1 MKIAR
6 LLRVKGKQRTI
17 WQHGKYTLLLCLLSF
32 GATAWSQVTTTD
44 YERAEAFLSKNIS
57 KKYYRSWV
65 NPKYDAASG
74 LFWYTVSTRRGTEFM
89 VVNSAK
95 KRKQPAFDQ
104 EKLAKALGEML
115 QKEIDP
121 WKLPFYSI
129 KLRDAGR
136 KIAFDVD
143 SLSLECTLSDYSL
156 KKSKKDADYK
166 VTEQLSDDKKYLAYL
181 QDNNIWVK
189 DVASGKSVALSN
201 DGEAPYAYGASVSWY
216 ATKDIESEKGL
227 DLEIDVA
234 WSPDSRY
241 LIAARYDRRQAK
253 NLYLYKATPEE
264 GNRAQVHSYER
275 PLAGDSIV
283 TTVDYV
289 VIDREAGK
297 CEKVDLAPNATFLNN
312 GFNWLKKS
320 PKAYQVRS
328 QRGYKSCEVVEVD
341 ATTGKS
347 RVVLTETSDTYVDP
361 LNKDIR
367 VLEDSNEFVWLSER
381 DGWNHIYLYDWKTG
395 KLKNQVTKGEFVV
408 RGLEYVD
415 AKARKIYFTA
425 GGKEA
430 GRDPYYTHLYV
441 VNFDGTGMKLLSPEN
456 AFHTF
461 FISPDKKYVVDNYST
476 VQEPNVAVLRRLKDG
491 RKLMTLEQGD
501 IKDLIEM
508 GWQAPEPFVVKG
520 RDGKTDIY
528 GVLFKPANF
537 DPNKKYPVIE
547 GTYSGPQTI
556 RAPKSFWRG
565 LSNDDMPLSQLGFV
579 MVNIDGLGSAFR
591 SKAFHDFSYKNLG
604 DIGAPDKIIA
614 IKTMAEKYSWMD
626 TTRVGIFGHSAG
638 GYDAA
643 RALLAFGD
651 FYKAGMA
658 LSGNHDHRSAK
669 AWWPEL
675 YMGYPAGKHYDEQ
688 SNYFKAANLKGDL
701 LIVHGEM
708 DQNVNP
714 TASRRFAAELMK
726 ANKDFEL
733 VIVPNLDHIGVLYN
747 NYVIRKRWDF
757 FVEKL
762 MGTAHPKEYDIK

>member
-32 GATAWSQVTTTD
+32 SASAWSQVTTTD
-44 YERAEAFLSKNIS
+44 YERAEAFLSKNIT

-65 NPKYDAASG
+65 NPQYDETSG
-74 LFWYTVSTRRGTEFM
+74 LFWYTVTTRKGNEFM
-89 VVNSAK
+89 VVNPAK
-95 KRKQPAFDQ
+95 KSKQPAFDQ
-104 EKLAKALGEML
+104 EKLAKVLGEML
-115 QKEIDP
+115 KKEIDP

-129 KLRDAGR
+129 KLCDAGR
-136 KIAFDVD
+136 KIAFVVD
-143 SLSLECTLSDYSL
+143 SLSLECNLSDYSL
-156 KKSKKDADYK
+156 KESEKEADYK
-166 VTEQLSDDKKYLAYL
+166 ATEQLSDDKKYLAYL

-189 DVASGKSVALSN
+189 DVSTGKSVALST
-201 DGEAPYAYGASVSWY
+201 DGQAPYAYGASVSWY

-264 GNRAQVHSYER
+264 GNRAQVYSYER

-289 VIDREAGK
+289 VIDREAGR
-297 CEKVDLAPNATFLNN
+297 CEKIDLAPNATFLNN

-328 QRGYKSCEVVEVD
+328 QRGYKACEVVEVD

-347 RVVLTETSDTYVDP
+347 RVVLTETSKTYVDP

-395 KLKNQVTKGEFVV
+395 ELKNQVTKGEFVV

-441 VNFDGTGMKLLSPEN
+441 VNFDGSGMKLLSPEN

-491 RKLMTLEQGD
+491 RQLMTLEQGD

-714 TASRRFAAELMK
+714 TASRRLAAELMK

-762 MGTAHPKEYDIK
+762 MGATHPKEFDIK